1 MDCYACAKEASYR
14 CPRCGNPYCGDHGDD
29 PTSVSGQPLCDDCL
43 SPVSAA
49 PSGVFFRGALL
60 ALLLGSV
67 VALWFLVRPPGLPGE
82 SSGVIVP
89 ESPNGPAPVE
99 PSPVF
104 TPTAL
109 AAEATPS
116 PTPAPEPTAA
126 PTPTPEPEPEPPPPE
141 PEPLQYV
148 VQEGDTVAGI
158 ASLFGVDYFDLLA
171 VNGLTEEDATFLQPG
186 DVLVIPQ

>member
-1 MDCYACAKEASYR
+1 MECYACDQEASQR
-14 CPRCGNPYCGDHGDD
+14 CPRCNNPYCSDHGND
-29 PTSVSGQPLCDDCL
+29 PSDPEGQPLCEDCL

-60 ALLLGSV
+60 ALLLVSV

-82 SSGVIVP
+82 TSNVVAP
-89 ESPNGPAPVE
+89 ESPGEGAPV
-99 PSPVF
+99 SPGPL

-109 AAEATPS
+109 AEEATPA
-116 PTPAPEPTAA
+116 PTQTPEPEAPA
-126 PTPTPEPEPEPPPPE
+126 PTPTPEPEPEAPG
-141 PEPLQYV
+141 PLEYV

-158 ASLFGVDYFDLLA
+158 ATFFGVDYFDLLA
-171 VNGLTEEDATFLQPG
+171 VNSLTEEDATLLQPG